1 VGVVG
6 VRRTRYV
13 GELDGIRS
21 RSAGASVGAV
31 GWWWRVGGRARMMA
45 QEEGEGSPE
54 ESAAEVSQEVPSD
67 PVADA
72 SEESNVEVAEEGDV
86 KKTARRRMQLADIVV
101 NEEYEG
107 TVKTITSYGAFVDI
121 GSVTDGLLH
130 VSQLADRF
138 VESVADIVNQGDK
151 IKVRVLSVDPKKR
164 EISLTMRSEKKE
176 QESGRKEKKEKMPWA
191 DFSFDPEVFVPGKV
205 VSTTEYGAFINV
217 GGPTDGMVHISEMSD
232 ERTEKVS
239 DAMKVGDEVS
249 VRITGVDPGR
259 NRISLSMKT
268 YTKPAEGQANQEQG
282 SSSYEEDL
290 KVAEEAQPKFKTS
303 FELAFERAYAR
314 QKQ

>member
-1 VGVVG
+1 
-6 VRRTRYV
+6 
-13 GELDGIRS
+13 
-21 RSAGASVGAV
+21 
-31 GWWWRVGGRARMMA
+31 
-45 QEEGEGSPE
+45 
-54 ESAAEVSQEVPSD
+54 
-67 PVADA
+67 
-72 SEESNVEVAEEGDV
+72 
-86 KKTARRRMQLADIVV
+86 
-101 NEEYEG
+101 
-107 TVKTITSYGAFVDI
+107 
-121 GSVTDGLLH
+121 
-130 VSQLADRF
+130 